1 MTRKPRASKAP
12 VQKAYDK
19 PRDAMR
25 RNIAALLLARAE
37 ESTDL
42 DIASLITRLK
52 VDTSGPA
59 EQWKLNL
66 GLRLLKNPDAWPMD
80 VESIMHRLF
89 LDISAPEVP
98 RFLAEFE
105 NQWLR
110 RLEQRENGELLA
122 PAGRDK
128 IVRLAQANR
137 EIFVQLYRSVRPSFP
152 TGRMGN
158 AEALRTVAE
167 RHQRRTGRKA
177 PVHVRTVRN
186 ALKKAGISCR

>member
-1 MTRKPRASKAP
+1 
-12 VQKAYDK
+12 
-19 PRDAMR
+19 MR
-25 RNIAALLLARAE
+25 RSTASLLLARAE
-37 ESTDL
+37 RSTDL
-42 DIASLITRLK
+42 DIPALITRLK
-52 VDTSGPA
+52 ADTSGPA
-59 EQWKLNL
+59 EEWKLNL
-66 GLRLLKNPDAWPMD
+66 GIRLLRNPDAWPMD

-89 LDISAPEVP
+89 MDISASEVP

-105 NQWLR
+105 NQWRR

-122 PAGRDK
+122 PAGREK
-128 IVRLAQANR
+128 IARLAEANR

-177 PVHVRTVRN
+177 PVHIRTVRN
-186 ALKKAGISCR
+186 ALKKAGVACG

>member
-1 MTRKPRASKAP
+1 MPRKPRPSKAP
-12 VQKAYDK
+12 AKNAYDK
-19 PRDAMR
+19 ERDAMR
-25 RNIAALLLARAE
+25 RSTASLLLARAE
-37 ESTDL
+37 RSTDL
-42 DIASLITRLK
+42 DIPALITRLK
-52 VDTSGPA
+52 ADTSGPA
-59 EQWKLNL
+59 EEWKLNL
-66 GLRLLKNPDAWPMD
+66 GIRLLRNPDAWPMD

-89 LDISAPEVP
+89 MDISASEVP

-105 NQWLR
+105 NQWRR

-122 PAGRDK
+122 PAGREK
-128 IVRLAQANR
+128 IARLAEANR

-177 PVHVRTVRN
+177 PVHIRTVRN
-186 ALKKAGISCR
+186 ALKKAGIACG